1 MFRNATVRA
10 IHFPSLVW
18 AEQKSWNRLEESFSA
33 LCAMIE
39 VQSYLLGANIF
50 NPFCAYLHI
59 DKCWPTIITTHGIHN
74 PFIIT
79 IENDHFAIVFVE
91 FHKNEID
98 KDVKFDEM
106 YFCCLLGPE
115 IGLALLS
122 KYKYLPIFTIVTPAS
137 TFFSRFVWSIKW
149 LFWTLFKLNLK
160 PEILQKT
167 NHPWFPCLDNPLRMI
182 ERYLGRKLT
191 VTTDILIWIA
201 LSPDLTSVWRGKGT
215 KTWRSTCVVR

>member
-1 MFRNATVRA
+1 MLGLNWIPVCFLPIPRSIQLWRD
-10 IHFPSLVW
+10 LVW
-18 AEQKSWNRLEESFSA
+18 HLLLHVVVYSNDCIPKLRCQTYGLIICLEMPPCELSIFRLWFELNKKSWNRLEESFSA

-91 FHKNEID
+91 FHKNEMD
-98 KDVKFDEM
+98 KDVRIWRNV
-106 YFCCLLGPE
+106 L
-115 IGLALLS
+115 LLS
-122 KYKYLPIFTIVTPAS
+122 VRSRNRPTPLVKVQIFADIYDSDAS
-137 TFFSRFVWSIKW
+137 FYFFSRFVWSIKW

-160 PEILQKT
+160 PEIL
-167 NHPWFPCLDNPLRMI
+167 
-182 ERYLGRKLT
+182 RK
-191 VTTDILIWIA
+191 
-201 LSPDLTSVWRGKGT
+201 
-215 KTWRSTCVVR
+215 

>member
-91 FHKNEID
+91 FHKNEMD
-98 KDVKFDEM
+98 KDVRIWRNV
-106 YFCCLLGPE
+106 L
-115 IGLALLS
+115 LLS
-122 KYKYLPIFTIVTPAS
+122 VRSRNRPSPLVKVQIFADIYDSDASFYLFHDLFDRS
-137 TFFSRFVWSIKW
+137 SDFSELSSSWTSNRKFCENKSP
-149 LFWTLFKLNLK
+149 LFPMLRQSVVNDWTVSRPEVNSYDWYSDLN
-160 PEILQKT
+160 
-167 NHPWFPCLDNPLRMI
+167 
-182 ERYLGRKLT
+182 
-191 VTTDILIWIA
+191 
-201 LSPDLTSVWRGKGT
+201 SS
-215 KTWRSTCVVR
+215 

>member
-1 MFRNATVRA
+1 
-10 IHFPSLVW
+10 
-18 AEQKSWNRLEESFSA
+18 
-33 LCAMIE
+33 MIE

-91 FHKNEID
+91 FHKNEMD
-98 KDVKFDEM
+98 KDVEFDEM

-122 KYKYLPIFTIVTPAS
+122 KYKYLPIFMIVTPAS
-137 TFFSRFVWSIKW
+137 TFFHD
-149 LFWTLFKLNLK
+149 LFDRSSDFS
-160 PEILQKT
+160 E
-167 NHPWFPCLDNPLRMI
+167 
-182 ERYLGRKLT
+182 
-191 VTTDILIWIA
+191 
-201 LSPDLTSVWRGKGT
+201 LSS
-215 KTWRSTCVVR
+215 S

>member
-91 FHKNEID
+91 FHKNEMD
-98 KDVKFDEM
+98 KNVRIWRNV
-106 YFCCLLGPE
+106 L
-115 IGLALLS
+115 LLS
-122 KYKYLPIFTIVTPAS
+122 VRSRNRPTPLVKVQIFADIYDSDAS
-137 TFFSRFVWSIKW
+137 FYFFSRFVWSIKW

-167 NHPWFPCLDNPLRMI
+167 NHPWFPCLDNPLWMI